1 MDPNKNHIG
10 FESPRQSTAAIVQGE
25 SLEPVTGGSHF
36 KDSDDVPLMVQIM
49 KALIYRSHLK
59 ALSITMAVA
68 LLAMI
73 SGVAVA
79 EDGAALYKS
88 KCAMCHGAAGEGKVG
103 PALKGTKLTE
113 AQVADLL
120 TKGEAGKKAPH
131 GKAVAGL
138 TEEQAKAV
146 ATFVKG
152 LK

>member
-1 MDPNKNHIG
+1 
-10 FESPRQSTAAIVQGE
+10 
-25 SLEPVTGGSHF
+25 
-36 KDSDDVPLMVQIM
+36 M
-49 KALIYRSHLK
+49 KRFA
-59 ALSITMAVA
+59 MAVA

-79 EDGAALYKS
+79 EDGAAIYKT

-131 GKAVAGL
+131 GKAVSGL
-138 TEEQAKAV
+138 TEEQSKAV

>member
-1 MDPNKNHIG
+1 
-10 FESPRQSTAAIVQGE
+10 
-25 SLEPVTGGSHF
+25 
-36 KDSDDVPLMVQIM
+36 M
-49 KALIYRSHLK
+49 KRVA
-59 ALSITMAVA
+59 MAVA

>member
-1 MDPNKNHIG
+1 MHAGVVICI
-10 FESPRQSTAAIVQGE
+10 TATGLSDLLTSMRDSAHVVWWRGDWFAKSIQGE
-25 SLEPVTGGSHF
+25 VYP
-36 KDSDDVPLMVQIM
+36 M
-49 KALIYRSHLK
+49 KRFA
-59 ALSITMAVA
+59 MAVA

-79 EDGAALYKS
+79 EDGAATYKA

-146 ATFVKG
+146 AAFVKG